1 MKDSIKWRFAYI
13 ALMLALVPF
22 AILPVSFAER
32 LGKQIG
38 KLLKEVLPKWNGVG
52 IEAISGRM
60 EYLRSHPLWTRGDI
74 KAQEII
80 DQIFANTGVFLA
92 ELARLYFGMEKKLM
106 DNVEIRGIEHYTRAH
121 ARGRGIIGITAH
133 SGNWELMA
141 LTFGAK
147 IHPVAVV
154 ARNMKRGYFDAVLEK
169 IRLQHGNRVIYRDS
183 GVKEMFLLL
192 KGNGI
197 LGILPD
203 QVVMPPHG
211 ILADFMGS
219 PAWTTVMPAKL
230 SIKTGC
236 AMLPF
241 FTHRENGKNIITI
254 YPEVQFLAEGT
265 EEERIL
271 DGTIKMNRAIGDH
284 IVRHPTQWNWLYRRW
299 RDTNVG
305 KN

>member
-1 MKDSIKWRFAYI
+1 
-13 ALMLALVPF
+13 
-22 AILPVSFAER
+22 
-32 LGKQIG
+32 
-38 KLLKEVLPKWNGVG
+38 
-52 IEAISGRM
+52 
-60 EYLRSHPLWTRGDI
+60 
-74 KAQEII
+74 
-80 DQIFANTGVFLA
+80 
-92 ELARLYFGMEKKLM
+92 
-106 DNVEIRGIEHYTRAH
+106 
-121 ARGRGIIGITAH
+121 
-133 SGNWELMA
+133 
-141 LTFGAK
+141 
-147 IHPVAVV
+147 
-154 ARNMKRGYFDAVLEK
+154 
-169 IRLQHGNRVIYRDS
+169 
-183 GVKEMFLLL
+183 MFLLL